1 MTQEER
7 WLKQYR
13 DVMEFIE
20 TNHRNPSKYRAEER
34 NYYNF
39 VKRCRKMRNA
49 GELVAERLKLFEGLM
64 EVSEKYKR
72 VNQWK

>member
-1 MTQEER
+1 MR
-7 WLKQYR
+7 QYCE
-13 DVMEFIE
+13 VMEFIE

-49 GELVAERLKLFEGLM
+49 GELVAVRLRLFEGLM
-64 EVSEKYKR
+64 GVSERYRHK
-72 VNQWK
+72 NQWL

>member
-13 DVMEFIE
+13 EVMEFIE

-49 GELVAERLKLFEGLM
+49 RGLVAERLRSFEGLM
-64 EVSEKYKR
+64 TVSERYKHN
-72 VNQWK
+72 NQYE

>member
-1 MTQEER
+1 MR
-7 WLKQYR
+7 QYR
-13 DVMEFIE
+13 EVMEFIE

-49 GELVAERLKLFEGLM
+49 GELVEPRLELFKVLM
-64 EVSEKYKR
+64 AVSERYRR
-72 VNQWK
+72 VNQYA

>member
-1 MTQEER
+1 MTQAER

-13 DVMEFIE
+13 EVMEFIE
-20 TNHRNPSKYRAEER
+20 TNHRNPSKYSAAER

-49 GELVAERLKLFEGLM
+49 GELVAERLRLFEEL
-64 EVSEKYKR
+64 VVLSETYRR
-72 VNQWK
+72 VNQYT